1 MPRISVVL
9 SLASLLTLSVCTGC
23 VEKPHE
29 SACTASEK
37 TMNPA
42 EKEFHDLHA
51 AYIARY
57 EPLFRQAAQAWW
69 DANTTGSDEA
79 VGRRK
84 AAEAAIVDLH
94 HDPAT
99 FARLRAL
106 KEGRR
111 VGDARLA
118 RQLDVMYRTFLA
130 GQGDPTI
137 QKRLVDLEA
146 DLEQTFNTHRSDVD
160 GKQLTENDVR
170 KVVAETRDSLAAEKA
185 WKAYMKVGGKVDG
198 QLREAVRLR
207 NQLARQLGFRDFYAM
222 RLELDEIDE
231 AELFRIFDELDALTA
246 SPFAE
251 LKREIDRAMCT
262 RFGLTPSEL
271 RPWHFGDLFFQ
282 EPPVTETQT
291 LTDIYKDQDLPA
303 LAKTYYTGIG
313 LPVEQILARSDLYEK
328 PGKSPHAFQA
338 NLDRVSDIRILCNLR
353 PNAAWADTLLHELGH
368 AIYDDNIDR
377 TIPFILRTPSHSIT
391 TEGVA
396 LMFGSMSKNEEF
408 LTKVVK
414 ISPDRAA
421 ALVAAARR
429 ATRGEKLI
437 FARWA
442 QVMVR
447 FEKEMYADPDQNLGQ
462 LWWNL
467 KNRYQLLNR
476 PEDVSRPDYAAKNHI
491 VTTPVY
497 YHNYMLG
504 DLFSSQVQEYIAREV
519 IRIDHP
525 WSTSFCGRP
534 EVGDYLRR
542 KILSVGNLYR
552 WNDLTQRATG
562 RPLSAQAFVQQLTAP

>member
-1 MPRISVVL
+1 MTGINR
-9 SLASLLTLSVCTGC
+9 ATLIGC
-23 VEKPHE
+23 VMMAAAAGCGQKSPQTTPTAPEK
-29 SACTASEK
+29 A
-37 TMNPA
+37 MNPS
-42 EKEFHDLHA
+42 EKEFTELYEKYA
-51 AYIARY
+51 ARY
-57 EPLFRQAAQAWW
+57 EPLFRQSAQAWW

-79 VGRRK
+79 VARRK
-84 AAEAAIVDLH
+84 AAESAIVDLH
-94 HDPAT
+94 HDQAT
-99 FARLRAL
+99 FARLKAL
-106 KEGRR
+106 KESGHVRQP
-111 VGDARLA
+111 VLA
-118 RQLDVMYRTFLA
+118 RQLDVLHRTFLA
-130 GQGDPTI
+130 GQGDPSI
-137 QKRLVDLEA
+137 QKRLVELEA
-146 DLEQTFNTHRSDVD
+146 DLEQTFNTHRSEVD
-160 GKQLTENDVR
+160 GRLLTENDVR
-170 KVVAETRDSLAAEKA
+170 KIIAETRDSAQAEKA
-185 WKAYMKVGGKVDG
+185 WKAYMAVGTKVDG

-246 SPFAE
+246 GPFAE
-251 LKREIDRAMCT
+251 LKREIDQAMSA
-262 RFGLTPSEL
+262 RFGLPQAEL

-291 LTDIYKDQDLPA
+291 LTDLYKDHDLLA
-303 LAKTYYTGIG
+303 LAKSYYAGIG
-313 LPVEQILARSDLYEK
+313 LPVEHILARSDLYEK
-328 PGKSPHAFQA
+328 TGKSPHAFQA

-368 AIYDDNIDR
+368 AVYDDHIDR
-377 TIPFILRTPSHSIT
+377 SIPFILRTPSHSIT
-391 TEGVA
+391 TEGIA
-396 LMFGSMSKNEEF
+396 LMFGGMSKNEEF

-414 ISPDRAA
+414 ADPQRAA

-447 FEKEMYADPDQNLGQ
+447 FEKGMYGDPDPNLGQ

-476 PEDVSRPDYAAKNHI
+476 PEDVNRPDYAAKNHI

-504 DLFSSQVQEYIAREV
+504 DLFASQVQEHIAREV
-519 IRIDHP
+519 LRIDHP
-525 WSTSFCGRP
+525 WATSFCGRP

-542 KILSVGNLYR
+542 EILSLGNLYR

-562 RPLSAQAFVQQLTAP
+562 KPLSAQSFVRQLTAQ